1 MKFKVISLL
10 YFFIGTIYTIFQ
22 DRLPFYP
29 GLVIKALIIPVLMI
43 LFMVNIKLL
52 SIRLYNLILAALFF
66 SWAGDVILEFSQ
78 KDGGFFIPGLISF
91 LLAHV
96 MYLTVFLKTPGRNSI
111 LQHRFYLLIPVLLS
125 GVGLVYYLYD
135 DLGSMRIPVILYAI
149 VIITMVTTALNRIEK
164 VNRESFYMVLA
175 GAILFFISDSGIAIN
190 KFSHPF
196 EYSGIIIMSTYII
209 AQYMIVIGYILQ
221 FREKNENFSGAI

>member
-1 MKFKVISLL
+1 MKSKVISLL
-10 YFFIGTIYTIFQ
+10 YFLIGTIYTIFQ
-22 DRLPFYP
+22 DRFPFYP
-29 GLVIKALIIPVLMI
+29 GLVIKALIIPTLMT
-43 LFMVNIKLL
+43 LLLVNIKPL
-52 SIRLYNLILAALFF
+52 SIRLYILILAGLFF

-111 LQHRFYLLIPVLLS
+111 LKNRFYLLIPVLLF
-125 GVGLVYYLYD
+125 GAGLVYYLYD
-135 DLGSMRIPVILYAI
+135 DLGSMRIPVILYAT
-149 VIITMVTTALNRIEK
+149 VILTMLTTALNRIEK
-164 VNRESFYMVLA
+164 VNRASFQMVLV
-175 GAILFFISDSGIAIN
+175 GATLFVISDSGIAIN

-209 AQYMIVIGYILQ
+209 AQYLIVTGYIRQ
-221 FREKNENFSGAI
+221 FR